1 VKSNDRGE
9 SQKRG
14 TAHRV
19 IQALFSGV
27 LGQACGGSALANGLN
42 GFGLSQT
49 KGDDMNV
56 ARINIRLGGATGK
69 TLAALAIVGSLLAG
83 CATLPDDSKEA
94 KVMRFNNLNNY
105 RFCEVWLIGGDAL
118 TKDLSGAFY
127 NTTDLNNKANPR
139 DSCPADMWAK
149 VDAEALKNQY
159 NLLGVFKNGPR
170 YWMYDWIDLPVGTE
184 RDFNGLQARWM
195 GVVHLPKDFGKPGS
209 TFYKSTTVHR
219 NSKQGYAKGQTVFI
233 LDDPDGTPW
242 VMQASSLLV
251 DPKLTY
257 DDLKTLDKKL
267 KLPPG
272 WKYRVKV
279 LDQDL
284 GMGVIN
290 GLAHVTQDDLENTY
304 NACFEGDGKKN
315 CSYQP

>member
-1 VKSNDRGE
+1 MKSNDRGE

-170 YWMYDWIDLPVGTE
+170 YWMYDWI
-184 RDFNGLQARWM
+184 
-195 GVVHLPKDFGKPGS
+195 
-209 TFYKSTTVHR
+209 
-219 NSKQGYAKGQTVFI
+219 
-233 LDDPDGTPW
+233 
-242 VMQASSLLV
+242 V
-251 DPKLTY
+251 DH
-257 DDLKTLDKKL
+257 
-267 KLPPG
+267 
-272 WKYRVKV
+272 V
-279 LDQDL
+279 LH
-284 GMGVIN
+284 
-290 GLAHVTQDDLENTY
+290 LAHVPGPVIRGQDLHRPARDAVHPL
-304 NACFEGDGKKN
+304 AQRRPFLLDQVRHQQGDVLAALAERWHVNRKYAEPVVQVLAE
-315 CSYQP
+315 SAPLHLALQVAV